1 MDVNKGYFTK
11 LNSIVLNTLE
21 NLMPSYVMSNKVD
34 FVDGKLL
41 IEGIKKKYEVNLT
54 EYKKIRLLGTG
65 KCAVQMADGLPEEFQ
80 NLIDGGMLLTNDL
93 TTSKLKN
100 VTQLTCSHPY
110 PSLPNF
116 ENTIKFLN
124 YCKTIEEDDLVIFL
138 LSGGS
143 SSMLVYPREPVTIVE
158 KINLNKLLVQSG
170 LKISEINEI
179 RKVVSSVKA
188 GGLLNF
194 IRCKK
199 IVQLIVS
206 DVPGNMIKTIGS
218 GPLIKS
224 KINKKRVLELI
235 EKKFGDQ
242 KTIKSLIEKLHD
254 IPEITPQNYTK
265 VASIIMHDNY
275 YSQLLMRNAFLK
287 NGFDTYFSGEI
298 LNCTVEEGVNFF
310 QSYINKKKLDFSLN
324 PIAYIGGG
332 EITTKVTG
340 AGKGGRNLEFSM
352 RMAKEING
360 LNGYYF
366 IAVAT
371 DGLDGNSGVAGAI
384 VDSNSYK
391 RAEDA
396 GFDYND
402 YLKEGN
408 SLEYL
413 KVAGKIIKN
422 VKKGGN
428 QNDLYIL
435 IKTG

>member
-1 MDVNKGYFTK
+1 
-11 LNSIVLNTLE
+11 
-21 NLMPSYVMSNKVD
+21 
-34 FVDGKLL
+34 
-41 IEGIKKKYEVNLT
+41 
-54 EYKKIRLLGTG
+54 
-65 KCAVQMADGLPEEFQ
+65 
-80 NLIDGGMLLTNDL
+80 
-93 TTSKLKN
+93 
-100 VTQLTCSHPY
+100 
-110 PSLPNF
+110 
-116 ENTIKFLN
+116 
-124 YCKTIEEDDLVIFL
+124 
-138 LSGGS
+138 S
-143 SSMLVYPREPVTIVE
+143 SSMLVYPREPVTIEE

-179 RKVVSSVKA
+179 RKFFSSVKA

-218 GPLIKS
+218 SPLVKS
-224 KINKKRVLELI
+224 KINKKRVLKLI
-235 EKKFGDQ
+235 ENNFGD
-242 KTIKSLIEKLHD
+242 KKSFKSLIDKLHD
-254 IPEITPQNYTK
+254 IPDAAPQNITK
-265 VASIIMHDNY
+265 VVSIIMHDNY
-275 YSQLLMRNAFLK
+275 YSQQITRNAFLK
-287 NGFDTYFSGEI
+287 KGFDTYFPGEI

-310 QSYINKKKLDFSLN
+310 QSFINKKKEIFSLN
-324 PIAYIGGG
+324 PVAYIGGG
-332 EITTKVTG
+332 EVTTKVTG
-340 AGKGGRNLEFSM
+340 ARKGGRNLEFAM

-360 LNGYYF
+360 LNGLYF

-384 VDSNSYK
+384 VDFNSFN
-391 RAEDA
+391 RAENA
-396 GFDYND
+396 GFGYND
-402 YLKEGN
+402 YLKAGN